1 MLLWCYILNN
11 NGGYPTIMFNNYLHI
26 NFSSTLVGVT
36 LLCSQLT
43 FWIITPSMMKTL
55 PAHLNRIKIISH
67 LSFPYCL
74 EVLLKQ
80 RWEETGHSNDTG
92 QGWRSTF
99 SDKGNWAWLQWC
111 STALR
116 ACSRCQAN
124 PSTPPA
130 QKPHRQA
137 TRIFVQARLSSIM
150 DVSGW
155 AGEVPRH
162 QQPFISPCRTAPIWP
177 QQQ

>member
-1 MLLWCYILNN
+1 
-11 NGGYPTIMFNNYLHI
+11 MFNNYLHI

-36 LLCSQLT
+36 LLSSQLT
-43 FWIITPSMMKTL
+43 FWIITPQWWRHWRPIL
-55 PAHLNRIKIISH
+55 IELR
-67 LSFPYCL
+67 SFPFIFS
-74 EVLLKQ
+74 LLPGSLAQAKMG
-80 RWEETGHSNDTG
+80 RKRTAVMTWDWVEIH
-92 QGWRSTF
+92 F
-99 SDKGNWAWLQWC
+99 SDKENWAWLHRC

-116 ACSRCQAN
+116 ACSGCRAS

-137 TRIFVQARLSSIM
+137 TRIFVQARLSSIT

-162 QQPFISPCRTAPIWP
+162 QQPFISPCWAAPIWP